1 MAGGARWISP
11 VWRRAT
17 LSFGT
22 TTAPYAPP
30 SATKAEV
37 GVRVRPA
44 RYIEAK
50 Q

>member
-1 MAGGARWISP
+1 VDLTSLEAGDSELRHNNS
-11 VWRRAT
+11 
-17 LSFGT
+17 S
-22 TTAPYAPP
+22 YAPP